1 MAGLSIGDIT
11 LGVSHKGMHQW
22 REDLKAELLSTSK
35 SKIRDA
41 GGVEKEIAAGWQGKS
56 EEKFMK
62 DFEKAREMICDD
74 LDKEYKNLKA
84 RLEEVE
90 DSYFDIDKKLMGGD

>member
-22 REDLKAELLSTSK
+22 REDIKAELLSTSQQ
-35 SKIRDA
+35 KIRDA
-41 GGVEKEIAAGWQGKS
+41 GNVEKEIAAGWQGVS

-62 DFEKAREMICDD
+62 DFKKAREMICDD
-74 LDKEYKNLKA
+74 LEKEYNVLKK

-90 DSYFDIDKKLMGGD
+90 DSYFDIDKKLMGGE